1 MNNIKL
7 ISSVVAIAIGL
18 SACQTNKESITANP
32 QIVYQTN
39 TVSKQI
45 EQIPEWYLNIP
56 SADDTI
62 YSSGS
67 ARAPDLQLAVDIA
80 IMNAK
85 TTLADRIN
93 GKLDSMTKSFVAK
106 IGSDDL
112 DTSVLNEIE
121 KTSKNVIASVDVAGY
136 KIKDMEVYP
145 AGTQYRSF
153 VLLEY
158 SDEEAIKILMNR
170 MRKDRAVYAKLR
182 SNNAFKELERSV
194 DKSLNQDE
202 VQSLSNIEKEL
213 DDLGDNNNRYIKTVP
228 SIGPDQ
234 WMTE

>member
-1 MNNIKL
+1 MGVKVNMNNIKL

-18 SACQTNKESITANP
+18 GACQTNKESITSNP

-39 TVSKQI
+39 TVSQQV

-56 SADDTI
+56 SAEDTI

-67 ARAPDLQLAVDIA
+67 AKAPDLQLAVDIA

-136 KIKDMEVYP
+136 VVDKSDITQE
-145 AGTQYRSF
+145 GTQYRAY
-153 VLLEY
+153 VLLAY
-158 SDEEAIKILMNR
+158 NSEEATKMMMNR
-170 MRKDRAVYAKLR
+170 MKRDRMIYSRIR
-182 SNNAFKELERSV
+182 STEAWKELEEEV
-194 DKSLNQDE
+194 NKSKDE
-202 VQSLSNIEKEL
+202 DEAKSMENVERLIDENS
-213 DDLGDNNNRYIKTVP
+213 P
-228 SIGPDQ
+228 SI
-234 WMTE
+234 

>member
-1 MNNIKL
+1 MGVKVNMNNIKL

-18 SACQTNKESITANP
+18 GACQTNKESITANP

-106 IGSDDL
+106 IGATDL

-136 KIKDMEVYP
+136 VVDKSDITQE
-145 AGTQYRSF
+145 GTQYRAY
-153 VLLEY
+153 VLLAY
-158 SDEEAIKILMNR
+158 NSEEATKMMMNR
-170 MRKDRAVYAKLR
+170 MKRDRMIYSRIR
-182 SNNAFKELERSV
+182 STEAWKELENEV
-194 DKSLNQDE
+194 NKSKDE
-202 VQSLSNIEKEL
+202 DEAKSMENVERLIDENDI
-213 DDLGDNNNRYIKTVP
+213 
-228 SIGPDQ
+228 SI
-234 WMTE
+234 

>member
-1 MNNIKL
+1 MGVKVNMNNIKL

-106 IGSDDL
+106 IGSSDL

-121 KTSKNVIASVDVAGY
+121 KVSKNVIASVDVAGY
-136 KIKDMEVYP
+136 IIDKSDVTQEG
-145 AGTQYRSF
+145 AQYRAY
-153 VLLEY
+153 VLLAY
-158 SDEEAIKILMNR
+158 NNEEATKVLMNR
-170 MRKDRAVYAKLR
+170 MKRDKMIYSRIR
-182 SNNAFKELERSV
+182 STEAWKELE
-194 DKSLNQDE
+194 DE
-202 VQSLSNIEKEL
+202 VNKSKDEDEAKSMENVERLIDENS
-213 DDLGDNNNRYIKTVP
+213 P
-228 SIGPDQ
+228 SI
-234 WMTE
+234 

>member
-7 ISSVVAIAIGL
+7 ISSAVAIAIGL

-136 KIKDMEVYP
+136 KIDESDITQE
-145 AGTQYRSF
+145 GTQYRAY
-153 VLLEY
+153 VLLAY
-158 SDEEAIKILMNR
+158 NNEEATKVLMNR
-170 MRKDRAVYAKLR
+170 MKRDKMIYSRIR
-182 SNNAFKELERSV
+182 STEAWKELE
-194 DKSLNQDE
+194 DE
-202 VQSLSNIEKEL
+202 VNKSKEEDEAKSMENVERL
-213 DDLGDNNNRYIKTVP
+213 IDENSP
-228 SIGPDQ
+228 SI
-234 WMTE
+234 

>member
-1 MNNIKL
+1 MGVKVNMNNIKL

-106 IGSDDL
+106 IGSNDL

-136 KIKDMEVYP
+136 IIDKSDVTQE
-145 AGTQYRSF
+145 GTQYRAY
-153 VLLEY
+153 VLLAY
-158 SDEEAIKILMNR
+158 NNKEATKVLMNR
-170 MRKDRAVYAKLR
+170 MKRDRMIYSRIR
-182 SNNAFKELERSV
+182 STEAWKELE
-194 DKSLNQDE
+194 DE
-202 VQSLSNIEKEL
+202 VNKSKDEDEAKSMENVERLIDEN
-213 DDLGDNNNRYIKTVP
+213 DT
-228 SIGPDQ
+228 SI
-234 WMTE
+234 

>member
-1 MNNIKL
+1 MGVKVNMNNIKL

-18 SACQTNKESITANP
+18 GACQTNKESITANP

-39 TVSKQI
+39 TVSQQV

-56 SADDTI
+56 SAEDTI

-67 ARAPDLQLAVDIA
+67 AKAPDLQLAVDIA

-136 KIKDMEVYP
+136 VVDKSDITQE
-145 AGTQYRSF
+145 GTQYRAY
-153 VLLEY
+153 VLLAY
-158 SDEEAIKILMNR
+158 NSEEATKMMMNR
-170 MRKDRAVYAKLR
+170 MKRDRMIYSRIR
-182 SNNAFKELERSV
+182 STEAWKELEEEV
-194 DKSLNQDE
+194 NKSKDE
-202 VQSLSNIEKEL
+202 DEAKSMENVERLIDENS
-213 DDLGDNNNRYIKTVP
+213 P
-228 SIGPDQ
+228 SI
-234 WMTE
+234 

>member
-1 MNNIKL
+1 MGVKVNMNNIKL

-56 SADDTI
+56 SGDDTI

-106 IGSDDL
+106 IGSSDL

-121 KTSKNVIASVDVAGY
+121 KVSKNVIASVDVAGY
-136 KIKDMEVYP
+136 IIDKSDVTQEG
-145 AGTQYRSF
+145 AQYRAY
-153 VLLEY
+153 VLLAY
-158 SDEEAIKILMNR
+158 NNEEATKVLMNR
-170 MRKDRAVYAKLR
+170 MKRDKMIYSRIR
-182 SNNAFKELERSV
+182 STEAWKELE
-194 DKSLNQDE
+194 DE
-202 VQSLSNIEKEL
+202 VNKSKDEDEAKSMENVERLIDENS
-213 DDLGDNNNRYIKTVP
+213 P
-228 SIGPDQ
+228 SI
-234 WMTE
+234 

>member
-1 MNNIKL
+1 MGVKVNMNNIKL

-56 SADDTI
+56 SGDDTI

-106 IGSDDL
+106 IGSSDL

-121 KTSKNVIASVDVAGY
+121 KVSKNVIASVDVAGY
-136 KIKDMEVYP
+136 IIDKSDVTQEG
-145 AGTQYRSF
+145 AQYRAY
-153 VLLEY
+153 VLLAY
-158 SDEEAIKILMNR
+158 NNEEATKVLMNR
-170 MRKDRAVYAKLR
+170 MKRDKMIYSRIR
-182 SNNAFKELERSV
+182 STEAWKELE
-194 DKSLNQDE
+194 DE
-202 VQSLSNIEKEL
+202 VNKSKDEDEAKSMENVERLIDENDS
-213 DDLGDNNNRYIKTVP
+213 
-228 SIGPDQ
+228 SI
-234 WMTE
+234 

>member
-1 MNNIKL
+1 MGVKVNMNNIKL
-7 ISSVVAIAIGL
+7 ISSAVAIAIGL

-39 TVSKQI
+39 TVSQQV
-45 EQIPEWYLNIP
+45 EQIPDWYLKIP

-67 ARAPDLQLAVDIA
+67 AKAPDLQLAVDIA

-106 IGSDDL
+106 IGATDL

-136 KIKDMEVYP
+136 VVDKSDITQEG
-145 AGTQYRSF
+145 AQYRAY
-153 VLLEY
+153 VLLAY
-158 SDEEAIKILMNR
+158 NSEEATKIMMNR
-170 MRKDRAVYAKLR
+170 MKRDRMIYSRIR
-182 SNNAFKELERSV
+182 STEAWKELENEV
-194 DKSLNQDE
+194 NKSKEEDE
-202 VQSLSNIEKEL
+202 AKSMENVERLIDENS
-213 DDLGDNNNRYIKTVP
+213 P
-228 SIGPDQ
+228 SI
-234 WMTE
+234 

>member
-1 MNNIKL
+1 MGVKVNMNNIKL

-18 SACQTNKESITANP
+18 GACQTNKESITANP

-56 SADDTI
+56 SGDDTI

-106 IGSDDL
+106 IGSTDL

-136 KIKDMEVYP
+136 VVDKSDITQE
-145 AGTQYRSF
+145 GTQYRAYVFLAYNS
-153 VLLEY
+153 
-158 SDEEAIKILMNR
+158 EEATKMMMNR
-170 MRKDRAVYAKLR
+170 MKRDRMIYSRIR
-182 SNNAFKELERSV
+182 STEAWKELEEEV
-194 DKSLNQDE
+194 NKSKDE
-202 VQSLSNIEKEL
+202 DEAKSMENVERLIDENDS
-213 DDLGDNNNRYIKTVP
+213 
-228 SIGPDQ
+228 SI
-234 WMTE
+234 

>member
-1 MNNIKL
+1 MGVKVNMNNIKL

-18 SACQTNKESITANP
+18 GACQTNKESITANP

-106 IGSDDL
+106 IGSNDL

-136 KIKDMEVYP
+136 IIDKSDVTQE
-145 AGTQYRSF
+145 GTQYRAY
-153 VLLEY
+153 VLLAY
-158 SDEEAIKILMNR
+158 NSEEATKVLMNR
-170 MRKDRAVYAKLR
+170 MKRDKMIYSRIR
-182 SNNAFKELERSV
+182 STEAWKELENEV
-194 DKSLNQDE
+194 DKSKDE
-202 VQSLSNIEKEL
+202 DEAKSMENVERLIDENDS
-213 DDLGDNNNRYIKTVP
+213 
-228 SIGPDQ
+228 SI
-234 WMTE
+234 

>member
-7 ISSVVAIAIGL
+7 ISSAVAIAIGL

-106 IGSDDL
+106 IGATDL

-136 KIKDMEVYP
+136 VVDKSDITQEG
-145 AGTQYRSF
+145 AQYRAY
-153 VLLEY
+153 VLLAY
-158 SDEEAIKILMNR
+158 NNEEATKIMMNR
-170 MRKDRAVYAKLR
+170 MKRDRMIYSRIR
-182 SNNAFKELERSV
+182 STEAWKELENEV
-194 DKSLNQDE
+194 NKSKEEDE
-202 VQSLSNIEKEL
+202 AKSMENVERLIDENS
-213 DDLGDNNNRYIKTVP
+213 P
-228 SIGPDQ
+228 SI
-234 WMTE
+234 

>member
-1 MNNIKL
+1 MGVKVNMNNIKL

-18 SACQTNKESITANP
+18 GACQTNKESITANP

-45 EQIPEWYLNIP
+45 EQIPEWYLKIP

-106 IGSDDL
+106 IGSSDL

-121 KTSKNVIASVDVAGY
+121 KVSKNVIASVDVAGY
-136 KIKDMEVYP
+136 IIDKSDVTQEG
-145 AGTQYRSF
+145 AQYRAY
-153 VLLEY
+153 VLLAY
-158 SDEEAIKILMNR
+158 NNEEATKVLMNR
-170 MRKDRAVYAKLR
+170 MKRDKMIYSRIR
-182 SNNAFKELERSV
+182 STEAWKELE
-194 DKSLNQDE
+194 DE
-202 VQSLSNIEKEL
+202 VNKSKEEDEAKSMENVERL
-213 DDLGDNNNRYIKTVP
+213 IDENDT
-228 SIGPDQ
+228 SI
-234 WMTE
+234 

>member
-1 MNNIKL
+1 MGVKVNMNNIKL

-18 SACQTNKESITANP
+18 GACQTNKESITANP

-106 IGSDDL
+106 IGSTDL

-136 KIKDMEVYP
+136 VVDKSDITQE
-145 AGTQYRSF
+145 GTQYRAY
-153 VLLEY
+153 VLLAY
-158 SDEEAIKILMNR
+158 NSEEATKMMMNR
-170 MRKDRAVYAKLR
+170 MKRDRMIYSRIR
-182 SNNAFKELERSV
+182 STEAWKELE
-194 DKSLNQDE
+194 DE
-202 VQSLSNIEKEL
+202 VNKSKDEDEAKSMENVERLIDENDS
-213 DDLGDNNNRYIKTVP
+213 
-228 SIGPDQ
+228 SI
-234 WMTE
+234 

>member
-1 MNNIKL
+1 MGVKVNMNNIKL
-7 ISSVVAIAIGL
+7 ISSAVAIAIGL

-39 TVSKQI
+39 TVSQQV

-56 SADDTI
+56 SAEDTI

-67 ARAPDLQLAVDIA
+67 AKAPDLQLAVDIA

-106 IGSDDL
+106 IGSTDL

-136 KIKDMEVYP
+136 VVDKSDITQE
-145 AGTQYRSF
+145 GTQYSAY
-153 VLLEY
+153 VLLAY
-158 SDEEAIKILMNR
+158 NSEEATKMMMNR
-170 MRKDRAVYAKLR
+170 MKRDRMIYSRIR
-182 SNNAFKELERSV
+182 STEAWKELEEEV
-194 DKSLNQDE
+194 NKSKDE
-202 VQSLSNIEKEL
+202 DEAKSMENVERLIDENS
-213 DDLGDNNNRYIKTVP
+213 P
-228 SIGPDQ
+228 SI
-234 WMTE
+234 

>member
-1 MNNIKL
+1 MGVKVNMNNIKL
-7 ISSVVAIAIGL
+7 ISSAVAIAIGL

-39 TVSKQI
+39 TVSQQV

-67 ARAPDLQLAVDIA
+67 AKAPDLQLAVDIA

-106 IGSDDL
+106 IGSTDL

-136 KIKDMEVYP
+136 VVDKSDITQE
-145 AGTQYRSF
+145 GTQYRAY
-153 VLLEY
+153 VLLAY
-158 SDEEAIKILMNR
+158 NSEEATKIMMNR
-170 MRKDRAVYAKLR
+170 MKRDRMIYSRIR
-182 SNNAFKELERSV
+182 STEAWKELENEV
-194 DKSLNQDE
+194 NKSKEEDE
-202 VQSLSNIEKEL
+202 AKSMENVERLIDENS
-213 DDLGDNNNRYIKTVP
+213 P
-228 SIGPDQ
+228 SI
-234 WMTE
+234 

>member
-1 MNNIKL
+1 MGVKVNMNNIKL
-7 ISSVVAIAIGL
+7 ISSAVAIAIGL

-39 TVSKQI
+39 TVSQQI

-106 IGSDDL
+106 IGTTDL
-112 DTSVLNEIE
+112 DTSVLTEIE

-136 KIKDMEVYP
+136 VVDKSDITQEG
-145 AGTQYRSF
+145 AQYRAY
-153 VLLEY
+153 VLLAY
-158 SDEEAIKILMNR
+158 NSEEATKIMMNR
-170 MRKDRAVYAKLR
+170 MKRDRMIYSRIR
-182 SNNAFKELERSV
+182 STEAWKELE
-194 DKSLNQDE
+194 DE
-202 VQSLSNIEKEL
+202 VNKSKEEDEAKSMENVERL
-213 DDLGDNNNRYIKTVP
+213 IDENSP
-228 SIGPDQ
+228 SI
-234 WMTE
+234 

>member
-1 MNNIKL
+1 MGVKVNMNNIKL

-18 SACQTNKESITANP
+18 GACQTNKESITANP

-80 IMNAK
+80 VMNAK

-106 IGSDDL
+106 IGSNDL

-121 KTSKNVIASVDVAGY
+121 KVSKNVIASVDVAGY
-136 KIKDMEVYP
+136 IIDKSDVTQE
-145 AGTQYRSF
+145 GTQYRAY
-153 VLLEY
+153 VLLAY
-158 SDEEAIKILMNR
+158 NNEEATKVLMNR
-170 MRKDRAVYAKLR
+170 MKRDKMIYSRIR
-182 SNNAFKELERSV
+182 STEAWKELE
-194 DKSLNQDE
+194 DE
-202 VQSLSNIEKEL
+202 VNKSKDEDEAKSMENVERLIDEN
-213 DDLGDNNNRYIKTVP
+213 DT
-228 SIGPDQ
+228 SI
-234 WMTE
+234 

>member
-1 MNNIKL
+1 MNNIKT

-18 SACQTNKESITANP
+18 GACQTNKESIISNP

-106 IGSDDL
+106 IGSTDL

-136 KIKDMEVYP
+136 VVDKSDITQE
-145 AGTQYRSF
+145 GTQYRAY
-153 VLLEY
+153 VLLAY
-158 SDEEAIKILMNR
+158 NSEEATKMMMNR
-170 MRKDRAVYAKLR
+170 MKRDRMIYSRIR
-182 SNNAFKELERSV
+182 STEAWKELEEEV
-194 DKSLNQDE
+194 NKSKDE
-202 VQSLSNIEKEL
+202 DEAKSMENVERLIDENS
-213 DDLGDNNNRYIKTVP
+213 P
-228 SIGPDQ
+228 SI
-234 WMTE
+234 

>member
-1 MNNIKL
+1 MGVKVNMNNIKL

-18 SACQTNKESITANP
+18 GACQTNKESITANP

-39 TVSKQI
+39 TVSQQV

-136 KIKDMEVYP
+136 IIDKSDVTQE
-145 AGTQYRSF
+145 GTQYRAY
-153 VLLEY
+153 VLLAY
-158 SDEEAIKILMNR
+158 NSEEATKIMMNR
-170 MRKDRAVYAKLR
+170 MKRDRMIYSRIR
-182 SNNAFKELERSV
+182 STEAWKELEEEV
-194 DKSLNQDE
+194 NKSKDE
-202 VQSLSNIEKEL
+202 DEAKSMENVERLIDENDS
-213 DDLGDNNNRYIKTVP
+213 
-228 SIGPDQ
+228 SI
-234 WMTE
+234 

>member
-1 MNNIKL
+1 MGVKVNMNNIKL
-7 ISSVVAIAIGL
+7 ISSAVAIAIGL

-39 TVSKQI
+39 TVSQQI

-67 ARAPDLQLAVDIA
+67 AKAPDLQLAVDIA

-136 KIKDMEVYP
+136 VVDQSDIPQE
-145 AGTQYRSF
+145 GTHYRSY
-153 VLLEY
+153 VLLAY
-158 SDEEAIKILMNR
+158 NSEEATKVLMNR
-170 MRKDRAVYAKLR
+170 MKRDRMIYSRIR
-182 SNNAFKELERSV
+182 STEAWKELE
-194 DKSLNQDE
+194 DE
-202 VQSLSNIEKEL
+202 VNKSKEEDEAKSMENVERL
-213 DDLGDNNNRYIKTVP
+213 IDENDI
-228 SIGPDQ
+228 SI
-234 WMTE
+234 

>member
-1 MNNIKL
+1 MGVKVNMNNIKL

-18 SACQTNKESITANP
+18 GACQTNKESITANP

-39 TVSKQI
+39 TVSQQI

-106 IGSDDL
+106 IGSNDL
-112 DTSVLNEIE
+112 DTSVLTEIE

-136 KIKDMEVYP
+136 VVDKSDITQE
-145 AGTQYRSF
+145 GTQYRAF
-153 VLLEY
+153 VLIAY
-158 SDEEAIKILMNR
+158 NSEEATKIMMNR
-170 MRKDRAVYAKLR
+170 MKRDRMIYSRIR
-182 SNNAFKELERSV
+182 STEAWKELEEEV
-194 DKSLNQDE
+194 NKSKDE
-202 VQSLSNIEKEL
+202 DEAKSMENVERLIDENS
-213 DDLGDNNNRYIKTVP
+213 P
-228 SIGPDQ
+228 SI
-234 WMTE
+234 

>member
-1 MNNIKL
+1 MGVKVNMNNIKL
-7 ISSVVAIAIGL
+7 ISSVIAIAIGL
-18 SACQTNKESITANP
+18 GACQTNKESITANP

-39 TVSKQI
+39 TVSQQV

-56 SADDTI
+56 SAEDTI

-67 ARAPDLQLAVDIA
+67 AKAPDLQLAVDIA

-106 IGSDDL
+106 IGSTDL

-136 KIKDMEVYP
+136 VVDKSDITQE
-145 AGTQYRSF
+145 GTQYRAY
-153 VLLEY
+153 VLLAY
-158 SDEEAIKILMNR
+158 NSEEATKMMMNR
-170 MRKDRAVYAKLR
+170 MKRDRMIYSRIR
-182 SNNAFKELERSV
+182 STEAWKELE
-194 DKSLNQDE
+194 DE
-202 VQSLSNIEKEL
+202 VNKSKDEDEAKSMENVERLIDENS
-213 DDLGDNNNRYIKTVP
+213 P
-228 SIGPDQ
+228 SI
-234 WMTE
+234 